1 MQRRANFRSPLL
13 GLERAQGGYPNA
25 RFRTRMRGPVL
36 GTAVVVFLL
45 VDLFLVYRLTRDDDV
60 VPSARLPVGS
70 LDEPVAGSS
79 AGLPDALDGR
89 DGTEVGTPMLSAE
102 EPAGM
107 GGAKPA
113 TSSKQAKKSGSG
125 SDTGSTNAVS
135 GSSTSTTSDSG
146 GSTSGGS
153 STGSGSGGSTGS
165 GSGSSDLRLGGRV
178 PAARVPAGRVPAG
191 RVPAGRARGVQ
202 TQVGLGP
209 AGRARAG
216 PDPDP
221 ARAVRVVLEAAGREA
236 AAGSEEG

>member
-25 RFRTRMRGPVL
+25 RFRTRMPGPVL

-45 VDLFLVYRLTRDDDV
+45 FDLFLVYRLTRDDDV

-113 TSSKQAKKSGSG
+113 TSGKQAKKSGSG

-153 STGSGSGGSTGS
+153 STGGS
-165 GSGSSDLRLGGRV
+165 GSGRRRI
-178 PAARVPAGRVPAG
+178 PAARIPAARVPAG

>member
-102 EPAGM
+102 ELAGM

-113 TSSKQAKKSGSG
+113 TSGKQAKKSGPG

-153 STGSGSGGSTGS
+153 GSGSGSGSSGSGGSDSGGSDSGGSGSGGSDSGGSGSGGSGSGGTDTGGAGAGGSGSGGS
-165 GSGSSDLRLGGRV
+165 GSGSGSGGS
-178 PAARVPAGRVPAG
+178 GG
-191 RVPAGRARGVQ
+191 SGG
-202 TQVGLGP
+202 GGP
-209 AGRARAG
+209 GG
-216 PDPDP
+216 
-221 ARAVRVVLEAAGREA
+221 G
-236 AAGSEEG
+236 GG